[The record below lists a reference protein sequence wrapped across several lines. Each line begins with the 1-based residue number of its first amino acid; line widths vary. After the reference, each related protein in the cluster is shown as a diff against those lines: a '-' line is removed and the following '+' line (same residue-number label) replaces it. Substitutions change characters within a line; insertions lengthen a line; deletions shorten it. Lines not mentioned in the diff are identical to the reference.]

1 MQETITSFIH
11 VFCWRSVVFINLD
24 GKRRIPRVS
33 YFVPSGKIPKDPI
46 SNEEK
51 KRREGSNAERTA
63 LGPDADLLPIPYPS
77 IVELRWDEFSESP
90 SQRPREREAPICS
103 EDPRARAHIHPSIRT
118 WSGRVSFL
126 RALFRDSIGPKD
138 RYRRPHVFY
147 VTHLWLWP
155 TLVVVHYTRASAWK
169 WIVVHRGDHYLV
181 RFGT

>member
-1 MQETITSFIH
+1 VQETITSFIH

-103 EDPRARAHIHPSIRT
+103 EDPRARARTSIHPSAHDRGESRFSEPCFEIR
-118 WSGRVSFL
+118 SGRKI
-126 RALFRDSIGPKD
+126 D
-138 RYRRPHVFY
+138 
-147 VTHLWLWP
+147 
-155 TLVVVHYTRASAWK
+155 
-169 WIVVHRGDHYLV
+169 IVGRTY
-181 RFGT
+181 FT